1 MEEIKEIITE
11 YAKLHKDYGY
21 LNMSSPMPSDWA
33 DTLTI
38 KKVMDMKANIE
49 WYAEVAQKFVDK
61 LSELEATLQPHGY
74 GYRENTVCSEAEY
87 IAQGFTAE
95 EAPKAQRYDTLWNK
109 WVNGEATPN
118 EIAEMDNIQEEL
130 GL

>member
-1 MEEIKEIITE
+1 MEEIKEIIAE

-21 LNMSSPMPSDWA
+21 LNMSNPMPSDWA

-38 KKVMDMKANIE
+38 QKVMDMRANVA
-49 WYAEVAQKFVDK
+49 WLAEVAQKFVDK
-61 LSELEATLQPHGY
+61 LDELEATLQPY
-74 GYRENTVCSEAEY
+74 GYRENTVYSEAEY
-87 IAQGFTAE
+87 IAQGFTDE

>member
-1 MEEIKEIITE
+1 MEEIKEIIAE

-21 LNMSSPMPSDWA
+21 LNMSNPMPSDWA

-38 KKVMDMKANIE
+38 QKVMDMRTNVA
-49 WYAEVAQKFVDK
+49 WLAEVAQKFVDK
-61 LSELEATLQPHGY
+61 LDELEATLQPY
-74 GYRENTVCSEAEY
+74 GYRENTVYSEAEY

-95 EAPKAQRYDTLWNK
+95 EALKAQRYDTLWNK